1 MPVRPIH
8 VRKLNVVFISP
19 VQSVVDIVYGESH
32 GSGYLCL
39 YHHSLPGSIHP
50 HTANVRG
57 LTAINPV
64 QVSVK
69 QNTAA
74 EKHP

>member
-1 MPVRPIH
+1 MSVRSIH
-8 VRKLNVVFISP
+8 VRKLNVILISP

-32 GSGYLCL
+32 GSGYLCF
-39 YHHSLPGSIHP
+39 YNHSLPGSIHP
-50 HTANVRG
+50 DTANVRG
-57 LTAINPV
+57 LTAIDPV

-74 EKHP
+74 E